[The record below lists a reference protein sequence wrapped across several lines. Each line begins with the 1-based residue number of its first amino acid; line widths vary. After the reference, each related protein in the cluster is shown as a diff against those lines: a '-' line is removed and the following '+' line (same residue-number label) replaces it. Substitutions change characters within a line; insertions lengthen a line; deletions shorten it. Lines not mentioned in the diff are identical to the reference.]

1 MFPNNSHRQSDH
13 ISHKRNKRRNR
24 NIEFIRENAKT
35 NRDIAFYK
43 KHGKEKNTMSQIDY
57 LNKYFIM

>member
-1 MFPNNSHRQSDH
+1 MFPNNSHRQLDH

-24 NIEFIRENAKT
+24 NIESIRENAKT
-35 NRDIAFYK
+35 NRDITFYK

>member
-1 MFPNNSHRQSDH
+1 MFPNNSHRQLDH
-13 ISHKRNKRRNR
+13 ISHIRNKRRIR
-24 NIEFIRENAKT
+24 NIESIRENAKT
-35 NRDIAFYK
+35 NRDITFYK